1 MSRVLS
7 FLLLLTFAIGGIS
20 SNGAFLIGARA
31 EPEPNIS
38 SKKTLVPAER
48 IRHVERGLLLPIVI
62 AGQPSLPMALV
73 DRMEFYK
80 TPAVSIAVINNG
92 KLEWARG
99 YGVREAGKKEP
110 VTTETLFQ
118 AGSISKPVTAVAALL
133 MVERKQVSLDEDVN
147 KKLASWKVPEN
158 EFTREKKVSLR
169 NLLTHSGGLTNHAVG
184 NYYSGDQLP
193 ALLEI
198 LDGKAPAK
206 SPPIRVGF
214 VPGSRW
220 DYSGGGYTVLQQLLI
235 DVSGKQF
242 AELLKESVLD
252 PLKMKH
258 STFQQPLPKDL
269 WPVPAVGHARDGQ
282 KIKGDWV
289 TFPEMAAAGLW
300 STPSDLARF
309 AIELQR
315 SQSGRSNRILSIEM
329 TRQMLSRQI
338 GSWGLGLEVEGEG
351 HSARFNHGGDTEGYK
366 CLMVAYENTGQGAVI
381 MTNSDR
387 GDRLAG
393 EILRSIAK
401 EYGWTD
407 YQPKV
412 KVIASVDPKTW
423 DVYVGQY
430 QLDISSAIVV
440 SIISEGDKLIMEL
453 KQPSGV
459 SKAELLPE
467 SSNKF
472 FRGEI
477 DFDITFVRNEKGRV
491 TELIMRQEGE
501 PSQKNRIVERMD

>member
-1 MSRVLS
+1 
-7 FLLLLTFAIGGIS
+7 
-20 SNGAFLIGARA
+20 
-31 EPEPNIS
+31 
-38 SKKTLVPAER
+38 
-48 IRHVERGLLLPIVI
+48 
-62 AGQPSLPMALV
+62 
-73 DRMEFYK
+73 
-80 TPAVSIAVINNG
+80 
-92 KLEWARG
+92 
-99 YGVREAGKKEP
+99 
-110 VTTETLFQ
+110 
-118 AGSISKPVTAVAALL
+118 
-133 MVERKQVSLDEDVN
+133 
-147 KKLASWKVPEN
+147 
-158 EFTREKKVSLR
+158 
-169 NLLTHSGGLTNHAVG
+169 
-184 NYYSGDQLP
+184 
-193 ALLEI
+193 
-198 LDGKAPAK
+198 
-206 SPPIRVGF
+206 
-214 VPGSRW
+214 
-220 DYSGGGYTVLQQLLI
+220 
-235 DVSGKQF
+235 
-242 AELLKESVLD
+242 
-252 PLKMKH
+252 
-258 STFQQPLPKDL
+258 
-269 WPVPAVGHARDGQ
+269 
-282 KIKGDWV
+282 
-289 TFPEMAAAGLW
+289 
-300 STPSDLARF
+300 
-309 AIELQR
+309 
-315 SQSGRSNRILSIEM
+315 
-329 TRQMLSRQI
+329 
-338 GSWGLGLEVEGEG
+338 
-351 HSARFNHGGDTEGYK
+351 
-366 CLMVAYENTGQGAVI
+366 MVAYENTGQGAVI